1 MAGRISHVL
10 VVVCMG
16 TLFRT
21 CCSSGSSTIMVGAIF
36 DRYLDFGFERGII
49 SHNTQKNKSNSF
61 QFMALELPAL
71 LEDTFNVTRRLCT
84 LYSQNTLI
92 TGGHSKQVC
101 LPTLQSYANY
111 FLIPYVTASQSKSD
125 MGLTISSSDYL
136 VSMMPSLVPPVED
149 CVRYFKWDKFAYVY
163 SSQEGLQRYQ
173 TLSSR
178 FPSKQYDITVRR
190 VGSEPETRM
199 LLKSFRDSGRHR
211 IIFDTTGNDTQL
223 VLRQAGMLGMITSS
237 YHYLFLDLDL
247 ADVNMDDFIF
257 GGMNV
262 TGFQLVNKTD
272 PHYKSLEMMWYK
284 RQAYLRQGNQTFDW
298 PQNISTLGY
307 QKLKTMTALSYDVT
321 RVFWET
327 ISMLKKNKRIQ
338 LLTVRAA
345 RSCGNPGFKKI
356 PQDKD
361 VLEYIKLISFKSATG
376 HIEFDENGERAN
388 YTLKVLAL
396 KPTGLQEVGTWMP
409 NVPNNSNN
417 NNSPL
422 LSRLVLKGE
431 NSESS
436 FQNVNKTFIIT
447 SVLERPFM
455 MLKNEKTR
463 TPGNGRYEGYCMD
476 LLHAINEHHPF
487 KFIIRV
493 RNDSAYGTADD
504 NGTWNGM
511 VSELINK
518 EADIA
523 VAPLTI
529 NSDRERV
536 IDFTKPYMSLGVSI
550 MIKKPQNTRPS
561 VFSFMHPLSYEIWLS
576 IIFAYLGVSV
586 VLFLVSRFSP
596 DEWYTVEQ
604 GTLSSAPST
613 EGEIDRDEPRDKK
626 ANNFGIQNSLWF
638 SMGALMQQGCEVSP
652 RCLSGRIVGGVWWF
666 FTLIIISSYTANLA
680 AFLTVER
687 MSFPI
692 NSAEDLVKR
701 KDISYGIQRGG
712 STQSFFSTSKI
723 PLYNTMWRS
732 MSNNNTLPS
741 PMTNSSVQG
750 IERVRHSNGKY
761 AFLLESTMNEYQNQQ
776 KPCDTMKVGSNL
788 DSKSYGIGVARDLT
802 LLRDELT
809 LAILQLGED
818 GVLDNLK
825 KKWWYDKGECDP
837 QSQAMDQASA
847 LSLSNVAGIFYIL
860 VVGMGVAI
868 GVALTEFYW
877 RTRSQSNK
885 EKISLSNALKAKI
898 RMSVT
903 GEKGMPTY
911 PIMRQVNTMA
921 CEKALLSKD
930 RESPSAIRRGQTSV

>member
-1 MAGRISHVL
+1 MAGKMFQAL
-10 VVVCMG
+10 VIVCATILMW
-16 TLFRT
+16 TT
-21 CCSSGSSTIMVGAIF
+21 YSNGSSTIIVGGVF
-36 DRYLDFGFERGII
+36 DRIRDFGFERGII
-49 SHNTQKNKSNSF
+49 SHNTQKNKTSAF
-61 QFMALELPAL
+61 QFMAYVYPAL

-84 LYSQNTLI
+84 LYAQNTLI

-101 LPTLQSYANY
+101 LPTFQSYANY
-111 FLIPYVTASQSKSD
+111 FLIPYVTVSQSKSD
-125 MGLTISSSDYL
+125 MGLTIGPSDYL

-149 CVRYFKWDKFAYVY
+149 CVKYFKWEKFAYVY
-163 SSQEGLQRYQ
+163 SSAEGLQRYQ
-173 TLSSR
+173 TLSLK
-178 FPSKQYDITVRR
+178 FPPRKYDIMVRR
-190 VGSEPETRM
+190 VGSEVETRR

-211 IIFDTTGNDTQL
+211 IIFDTSANDTVL
-223 VLRQAGMLGMITSS
+223 VLKQANVLGMITSS
-237 YHYLFLDLDL
+237 FHYIFLDLDL
-247 ADVNMDDFIF
+247 ADVNMDNFLF
-257 GGMNV
+257 GGLNV

-272 PHYKSLEMMWYK
+272 PYYKNLELMWYK
-284 RQAYLRQGNQTFDW
+284 RQAYLRQGNTTFD
-298 PQNISTLGY
+298 PSQDNSAMGY
-307 QKLKTMTALSYDVT
+307 PKLKTMSALTYDVT

-327 ISMLKKNKRIQ
+327 ISMLKKNKRLPI
-338 LLTVRAA
+338 LTVRGA
-345 RSCGNPGFKKI
+345 RSCSNPGFKKI

-361 VLEYIKLISFKSATG
+361 VLEYIKMLSLKSATG
-376 HIEFDENGERAN
+376 NIEFDENGERAN
-388 YTLKVLAL
+388 YTLRVLGL
-396 KPTGLQEVGTWMP
+396 KPSGLQEVGTWLP
-409 NVPNNSNN
+409 NANP
-417 NNSPL
+417 
-422 LSRLVLKGE
+422 RLTIKGE
-431 NSESS
+431 DK
-436 FQNVNKTFIIT
+436 QNFLQDINKTFIIT
-447 SVLERPFM
+447 SLFERPFM
-455 MLKNEKTR
+455 MLKNEKDR
-463 TPGNGRYEGYCMD
+463 TPGNGMYEGYCMD
-476 LLHAINEHHPF
+476 LLKAINDHHPF
-487 KFIIRV
+487 RFVIRV
-493 RNDSAYGTADD
+493 RNDSAYGSANE
-504 NGTWNGM
+504 NGTWDGM

-529 NSDRERV
+529 NSERERV

-613 EGEIDRDEPRDKK
+613 EGEIDRVEPRDKK

-687 MSFPI
+687 MSTPI

-701 KDISYGIQRGG
+701 KDISYGIQGG
-712 STQSFFSTSKI
+712 GATEVFFSSSKI
-723 PLYNTMWRS
+723 PLYMTMWKS
-732 MSNNNTLPS
+732 MSSAQPS
-741 PMTNSSVQG
+741 PITNSSAQG
-750 IERVRHSNGKY
+750 IERVRHANGKY
-761 AFLLESTMNEYQNQQ
+761 AFLLESTMNEYSNQQ

-825 KKWWYDKGECDP
+825 KKWWYDKGECEP
-837 QSQAMDQASA
+837 QSESMDQASA

-860 VVGMGVAI
+860 VVGMGVAM

-877 RTRSQSNK
+877 RTRAQSNK

-911 PIMRQVNTMA
+911 PIMRQVNPMA